1 LPDWRF
7 ESKLCRQ
14 GKPETAVAASARNCL
29 VLMDISIIAWQR
41 IDEVSA
47 VRKRSERN
55 SNETFS
61 RTADKERR
69 KALRELLVD

>member
-1 LPDWRF
+1 
-7 ESKLCRQ
+7 
-14 GKPETAVAASARNCL
+14 
-29 VLMDISIIAWQR
+29 MDISIIAWQR